1 MVDEGFKHIVRI
13 ANTDI
18 DGNKKIADAMRKIKG
33 ISFAFSNMVCKLVG
47 VDKTKKTGNLLD
59 SEIKKIDEAVR
70 KPKEFGVPSWM
81 LNRRKDYE
89 SGMDKHL
96 LSSDLA
102 FTKDNDIKMLKKI
115 KSYRGMRHAFGL
127 PVRGQRTRSNFRR
140 NKGKVTGVQ
149 KKKVKSGGY
158 KNGSS

>member
-1 MVDEGFKHIVRI
+1 MADEGFKHIVRI

-33 ISFAFSNMVCKLVG
+33 VNFAFSNMICNFVG

-59 SEIKKIDEAVR
+59 SEIKKLDEAIR
-70 KPKEFGVPSWM
+70 NPKEFGAPSWM

-89 SGMDKHL
+89 TGEDKHL
-96 LSSDLA
+96 LSSDLT
-102 FTKDNDIKMLKKI
+102 FTKDNDIKMMKKM
-115 KSYRGMRHAFGL
+115 KSYKGMRHAFGL

-140 NKGKVTGVQ
+140 NKGKVAGVQ
-149 KKKVKSGGY
+149 KKKARAGRV
-158 KNGSS
+158 

>member
-1 MVDEGFKHIVRI
+1 
-13 ANTDI
+13 
-18 DGNKKIADAMRKIKG
+18 
-33 ISFAFSNMVCKLVG
+33 
-47 VDKTKKTGNLLD
+47 
-59 SEIKKIDEAVR
+59 
-70 KPKEFGVPSWM
+70 M

-89 SGMDKHL
+89 TGEDKHL

-115 KSYRGMRHAFGL
+115 KSYKGMRHAFGL

-149 KKKVKSGGY
+149 KKKIKSG
-158 KNGSS
+158 KV

>member
-1 MVDEGFKHIVRI
+1 MADEGFKHIVRI

-33 ISFAFSNMVCKLVG
+33 ISFAFSNMICKLVG

-59 SEIKKIDEAVR
+59 SEINKLNEAVR
-70 KPKEFGVPSWM
+70 NPKEFGAPSWM
-81 LNRRKDYE
+81 LNRRNDYE
-89 SGMDKHL
+89 TGEDKHI
-96 LSSDLA
+96 LSSDLR
-102 FTKDNDIKMLKKI
+102 FTKDNDIKILKKI
-115 KSYRGMRHAFGL
+115 KSYKGMRHAFGL

-149 KKKVKSGGY
+149 KKKVKSG
-158 KNGSS
+158 KV

>member
-1 MVDEGFKHIVRI
+1 MANEEFKHLVRI
-13 ANTDI
+13 ANTDL

-33 ISFAFSNMVCKLVG
+33 INFAFSNMVCNLVG

-59 SEIKKIDEAVR
+59 SEIKKLDEAVR
-70 KPKEFGVPSWM
+70 KPDQFGAPSWM
-81 LNRRKDYE
+81 LNRRNDYE
-89 SGMDKHL
+89 TGKDKHL

-149 KKKVKSGGY
+149 KKKIKSGRV
-158 KNGSS
+158 